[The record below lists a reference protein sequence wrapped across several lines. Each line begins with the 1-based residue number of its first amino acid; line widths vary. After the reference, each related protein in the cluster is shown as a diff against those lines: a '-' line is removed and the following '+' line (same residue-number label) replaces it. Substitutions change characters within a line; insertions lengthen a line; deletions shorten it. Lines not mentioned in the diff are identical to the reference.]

1 MPQEVPLENFC
12 LQSWPLLSSF
22 HWLPVNPFHT
32 IWFVNVNLLQ
42 VFFFRCRTYIQR
54 LSLMKQAL
62 DIYFPQKTIL
72 LFATYKLYNK
82 LNCLVLL
89 VVYHLGSCVCFFFFL
104 KFCWQSCVFNFKKNG
119 RVSPWQS
126 SVLPGWIISKVFPA
140 RRRLYDSF
148 NKSWNI
154 TFAFHIIRVS
164 IVWYVCH
171 HRLQKYYC
179 LNYSLVGCL
188 MSIHICIKGTFSLK
202 SFSFLVLYY
211 FCHFV

>member
-1 MPQEVPLENFC
+1 MNIYSEKKVFPHDLVNHGAQSSVQGDKFSGVIGSCPTCFTLDHYKKVTNSTRPRGHLVPQEVPLENFC
-12 LQSWPLLSSF
+12 LQSSPLLSSF

-72 LFATYKLYNK
+72 LFATYNLYNK

-104 KFCWQSCVFNFKKNG
+104 KFCWQSCVFNF
-119 RVSPWQS
+119 
-126 SVLPGWIISKVFPA
+126 
-140 RRRLYDSF
+140 
-148 NKSWNI
+148 
-154 TFAFHIIRVS
+154 
-164 IVWYVCH
+164 
-171 HRLQKYYC
+171 
-179 LNYSLVGCL
+179 
-188 MSIHICIKGTFSLK
+188 
-202 SFSFLVLYY
+202 
-211 FCHFV
+211 